1 MQLSDCR
8 LNDRQ
13 WQAYKQLE
21 LVPDSVLNPSA
32 SAPDFRFGLD
42 RLWRSLISLLADE
55 LVDREQQVE
64 YLERCWKS
72 DIGDE
77 DSSASRLHQLW
88 TLMN

>member
-1 MQLSDCR
+1 MQLSDR
-8 LNDRQ
+8 RPNDQQ

-21 LVPDSVLNPSA
+21 LVPDWVLNPSA
-32 SAPDFRFGLD
+32 SASNFQFGLD

-64 YLERCWKS
+64 YLERCWTS
-72 DIGDE
+72 EMGHE
-77 DSSASRLHQLW
+77 DSSASTLHQLW

>member
-1 MQLSDCR
+1 MQFSDRR
-8 LNDRQ
+8 LNNDQ

-21 LVPDSVLNPSA
+21 LIPDSVFNPAANA
-32 SAPDFRFGLD
+32 SNFRFGLD

-64 YLERCWKS
+64 YLERCWTS
-72 DIGDE
+72 NIGHE
-77 DSSASRLHQLW
+77 DFSASALHQLW